1 MASMLVLLLLSGV
14 GSRDA
19 WAEVSGHPTCDCC
32 DEYTLHAYAGELN
45 RHCLPASLL
54 RKKQD
59 IIIGEALDGG
69 PSVPEEALSILC
81 ASALCRSSVLRYW
94 ARVRGCSESSSWK
107 RFGFAWAAA
116 KVRCMRLPQEREP
129 QDGARYQVLM
139 QATFGRDGQQG
150 NDAAGL
156 EVTSAAIKEAK
167 GVVAALVFLLSC
179 ILLLRNVSE
188 MCVSVLWLKKQIKN
202 ESTRHGQCGSLI
214 ESKRDIFTMKKM
226 RDAPEDTQ
234 PDVDTVRRQSSRVL
248 KELDLILQRSG
259 QPLEKRW
266 IDTRQAEIII
276 AATITIYAFFIGV
289 ELEIELNYADLAHT
303 LSLAFL
309 ICHVL
314 FNTIFVIEIV
324 LRVRSIGIRYCSPF
338 NPAGF
343 FDALI
348 ILIGTVENIVSVVF
362 AMMSQDGN
370 GSVIAIA
377 GVMRILR
384 LLRLARLLRGFLV
397 CHELRLLVTGMML
410 ALPTVVWAGVLF
422 AIVVYLGTMF
432 TVILLGNI
440 PELEVYFGRI
450 GLALWTHFVI
460 VTMETWPDI
469 ADSVLA
475 VANPLW
481 GVYFVVFICIS
492 SMSLMNLVTGVIAE
506 KLLSTK
512 DDATTEDHV
521 NEMEAFSREKAIF
534 KQDLLE
540 LLLYE
545 EDIDVDVF
553 TGLMETLKMRT
564 WLQKLQVSPE
574 LLANDLFNLLDTD
587 GCGHLTLEKLAEGML
602 NLRGSRLRVHS
613 LLLQQDL
620 RRYCQDE
627 LDALND
633 VEAVVQRQ
641 TSKNLVALKET
652 FQQEL
657 YKMQNLAEEPSL
669 PAPGS
674 TFSWVSER
682 ESLERLVT
690 ELELLAGTG
699 DPASK

>member
-1 MASMLVLLLLSGV
+1 MALLLVLWLFGPGYVAHAKASD
-14 GSRDA
+14 R
-19 WAEVSGHPTCDCC
+19 PTCDCC

-59 IIIGEALDGG
+59 IIVGEALDGS

-139 QATFGRDGQQG
+139 QATFGHDGQQAK
-150 NDAAGL
+150 DAANL
-156 EVTSAAIKEAK
+156 ELASMAIK
-167 GVVAALVFLLSC
+167 
-179 ILLLRNVSE
+179 
-188 MCVSVLWLKKQIKN
+188 Q
-202 ESTRHGQCGSLI
+202 
-214 ESKRDIFTMKKM
+214 
-226 RDAPEDTQ
+226 
-234 PDVDTVRRQSSRVL
+234 VDLQAEEVKQSSRVL
-248 KELDLILQRSG
+248 KELDLILQRAG
-259 QPLEKRW
+259 QVQEKQW
-266 IDTRQAEIII
+266 IETRQAEILI
-276 AATITIYAFFIGV
+276 AVTITVYAFFIGF
-289 ELEIELNYADLAHT
+289 ELEIEANHADVAST
-303 LSLAFL
+303 LSQAFL
-309 ICHVL
+309 ICHVV
-314 FNTIFVIEIV
+314 FNTVFVLEIV
-324 LRVRSIGIRYCSPF
+324 LRVRSVGIRYCSPF

-343 FDALI
+343 FDAVI

-362 AMMSQDGN
+362 AMMSQDGS
-370 GSVIAIA
+370 GSVLAIA
-377 GVMRILR
+377 GVMRIVR

-397 CHELRLLVTGMML
+397 CQELRLLVTGMML

-440 PELEVYFGRI
+440 PELEGYFGTI

-469 ADSVLA
+469 ADTVLA
-475 VANPLW
+475 VASPLW

-512 DDATTEDHV
+512 DVTTSEDTED
-521 NEMEAFSREKAIF
+521 EMEAFRQEKAAF
-534 KQDLLE
+534 KQDVCE

-545 EDIDVDVF
+545 DDIDVDIF
-553 TGLMETLKMRT
+553 AGLMETIKMRA

-574 LLANDLFNLLDTD
+574 LPANDLFNLLDTECN
-587 GCGHLTLEKLAEGML
+587 GNLTLDQLVEGML

-627 LDALND
+627 LDALAE
-633 VEAVVQRQ
+633 VETIVVRQ
-641 TSKNLVALKET
+641 ISKNLTSLNQT
-652 FQQEL
+652 FQEEL
-657 YKMQNLAEEPSL
+657 QNMQKLAEPIST
-669 PAPGS
+669 APGCDDN
-674 TFSWVSER
+674 FSAWMAEK

-690 ELELLAGTG
+690 ELGLLAGTS
-699 DPASK
+699 DHLK